1 MNAKTNYQKTFAIHS
16 DSGTGVLLTRAREPF
31 RVIAAL
37 REQAMLSTTGSEF
50 KVWNI
55 IGGWHSY
62 DHAKPEAQ
70 PVRDKTKINP
80 QLAVKAVGDL
90 DGDGANAWPAGVY
103 VMDGL
108 HPFLGGGAEKPDP
121 IIVATLRQYAYA
133 LATTQTRLVIV
144 VPESFVLPSEL
155 QHDIPVVDYEL
166 PDREELAGV
175 LMEVIESS
183 FSDDAAQSEMF
194 TASQREQLVSSACGM
209 TRLEAE
215 SAFAQGIVRNMA
227 DFPNIAFN
235 DFNKVVLDTK
245 TQVVKR
251 SEVLELMTAGRLE
264 DVGGL
269 DQLKAWVAMRKNCFT
284 QQARDFGADTPKGI
298 ALIGPPGT
306 GKSISAKAI
315 AASLGQPLIRFDVSK
330 VFGGIIGQTEGR
342 VAAALKQ
349 LAAMAPCVAFID
361 EIDKAGLD
369 PRGGSGDGG
378 VSKRVI
384 GNILTFMS
392 ESPAPIFWL
401 FTANRTDGLPPEIL
415 RKGRLDEVF
424 AVLPPTAAERAQV
437 LNIHLKARKQD
448 PASLTGLDV
457 AVAESEG
464 YVSAELEAAVK
475 EAVIQSFNSGE
486 PVTGEAIADQLRNMK
501 PMSEAFAD
509 DFNAMREWA
518 TNNARMASTPDSPM
532 AGKTMLPPTNGSAG
546 GERPRRRSIIGKG
559 K

>member
-1 MNAKTNYQKTFAIHS
+1 MNAKTNYQKTFSIHS

-37 REQAMLSTTGSEF
+37 REQAMLSTVGSEF
-50 KVWNI
+50 KVWNM

-62 DHAKPEAQ
+62 DHAKPEAL
-70 PVRDKTKINP
+70 PLRDKKINP
-80 QLAVKAVGDL
+80 QQAVKAIGDL
-90 DGDGANAWPAGVY
+90 DGDGTAAWESGIY

-108 HPFLGGGAEKPDP
+108 HPFLGGTSEKPDP

-144 VPESFVLPSEL
+144 VPESFVLPNEL

-166 PDREELAGV
+166 PDREELSSV
-175 LMEVIESS
+175 LTEVIESS
-183 FSDDAAQSEMF
+183 FGEDTTSSEMF
-194 TASQREQLVSSACGM
+194 TKAEHDQLVSSACGM

-227 DFPNIAFN
+227 DFPNITFDA
-235 DFNKVVLDTK
+235 FNKVVLATK
-245 TQVVKR
+245 CDVVKR
-251 SEVLELMTAGRLE
+251 SEVLELMSAGRLE

-269 DQLKAWVAMRKNCFT
+269 DQLKAWIAMRRGCFT
-284 QQARDFGADTPKGI
+284 QEAKDFGADTPKGI

-424 AVLPPTAAERAQV
+424 AVLPPTLSERKAV

-448 PASLTGLDV
+448 PTKLTGLDL
-457 AVAESEG
+457 AAEQSEG

-475 EAVIQSFNSGE
+475 EAVIQAFNSGE
-486 PVTGEAIADQLRNMK
+486 PVTGEAIAEQLANMK
-501 PMSEAFAD
+501 PMSEAFKE
-509 DFNAMREWA
+509 DFDRMKEWA
-518 TNNARMASTPDSPM
+518 TNNARLASTPEKPV
-532 AGKTMLPPTNGSAG
+532 AGKTMLAATGPA
-546 GERPRRRSIIGKG
+546 RPRRRSINPKG
-559 K
+559 LSN

>member
-1 MNAKTNYQKTFAIHS
+1 MNAKNNYLATFSIHS

-50 KVWNI
+50 RVWNI
-55 IGGWHSY
+55 IGGWQSY
-62 DHAKPEAQ
+62 DHAKPEQ
-70 PVRDKTKINP
+70 PPTKDRKINP
-80 QLAVKAVGDL
+80 QAAVKAIGDL
-90 DGDGANAWPAGVY
+90 DGDGSAAWPSGVY

-108 HPFLGGGAEKPDP
+108 HPFLGGASDKPDP

-166 PDREELAGV
+166 PDREELASV
-175 LMEVIESS
+175 LNEVIESS
-183 FSDDAAQSEMF
+183 FSDDAQSSAMF
-194 TASQREQLVSSACGM
+194 TPAQREQLVSSACGM
-209 TRLEAE
+209 TRLESE

-227 DFPNIAFN
+227 AFPNIEFN
-235 DFNKVVLDTK
+235 DFNRVVLNTK
-245 TQVVKR
+245 TDVVKR
-251 SEVLELMTAGRLE
+251 SEVLELMSAGRLE

-269 DQLKAWVAMRKNCFT
+269 DQLKAWVAMRRNCFT
-284 QQARDFGADTPKGI
+284 QAAKEFGADTPKGI

-401 FTANRTDGLPPEIL
+401 FTANRVDGLPPEIL

-424 AVLPPTAAERAQV
+424 AVLPPNSEERRQV

-448 PASLTGLDV
+448 PSKLTGLEI
-457 AVAESEG
+457 AVSESEG

-475 EAVIQSFNSGE
+475 EAVIQSFNSGD
-486 PVTGEAIADQLRNMK
+486 PVTGEAIAEQLRNMK
-501 PMSEAFAD
+501 PMSVAFAD
-509 DFNAMREWA
+509 DFNSMKEWA
-518 TNNARMASTPDSPM
+518 SNNARLASTPEV
-532 AGKTMLPPTNGSAG
+532 AVEGKTMLSTGSLAN
-546 GERPRRRSIIGKG
+546 RPRRRSIKG
-559 K
+559 LGN

>member
-1 MNAKTNYQKTFAIHS
+1 MSTNAKTNYQNLFSIHS

-37 REQAMLSTTGSEF
+37 REHAMLSTSGSEF

-70 PVRDKTKINP
+70 PLRDKKINP
-80 QLAVKAVGDL
+80 QAAVKAIGDL
-90 DGDGANAWPAGVY
+90 DGDGTNVWASGIY

-108 HPFLGGGAEKPDP
+108 HPFLGGASDKPDP

-133 LATTQTRLVIV
+133 LATNQTRLVIV

-155 QHDIPVVDYEL
+155 QHDIPVVDYDL
-166 PDREELAGV
+166 PDREELSLV
-175 LMEVIESS
+175 LTEVIESS
-183 FSDDAAQSEMF
+183 FGDDTASSEMF
-194 TASQREQLVSSACGM
+194 TAAECEQLVSSACGM

-215 SAFAQGIVRNMA
+215 SAFAQGVVRNMA
-227 DFPNIAFN
+227 SFPNISFD
-235 DFNKVVLDTK
+235 DFNKVVLKTK
-245 TQVVKR
+245 TDVVKR
-251 SEVLELMTAGRLE
+251 SEVLELMSTGRLE

-269 DQLKAWVAMRKNCFT
+269 DQLKAWVAMRRKCFT
-284 QQARDFGADTPKGI
+284 QEARDFGADTPKGI

-401 FTANRTDGLPPEIL
+401 FTANRVDGLPPEIL

-424 AVLPPTAAERAQV
+424 AVLPPNASERRQV
-437 LNIHLKARKQD
+437 LDIHLKARKQD
-448 PASLTGLDV
+448 PSKLEGLDV

-475 EAVIQSFNSGE
+475 EAVIQAFNSGE
-486 PVTGEAIADQLRNMK
+486 PVTGEAISEQLRNMK
-501 PMSEAFAD
+501 PMSVAFAD
-509 DFNAMREWA
+509 DFNAMKEWA
-518 TNNARMASTPDSPM
+518 SNNARLASTPEKPM
-532 AGKTMLPPTNGSAG
+532 EGKTMLPGSGAVAEG
-546 GERPRRRSIIGKG
+546 RPRRRSLRIGN
-559 K
+559 